1 MTLIR
6 DINNILE
13 YGRKTTSYKYATL
26 LSIFDYIVEHPSETP
41 VNNQHFIPIVYLARQ
56 FISYYYPLSFYDY
69 SQGNLQEGMNLKVFN
84 HINDFRSKIKHENLN
99 NKSIAK
105 ILSTKEDG
113 IFWINNYYDLPDPL
127 PNSLTSL
134 IWNVRRVIL
143 DMPLQFLHNMNNEI
157 IRFFSIMNADTSFKL
172 DYDDHRSKGLKQKKP
187 SDLNWFELMQIDK
200 TNIVIEDLTYLELAK
215 YRFWA
220 KDVIL
225 KAWYK
230 FSLKKEMKKGKSEEE
245 GNYLFKLLGYAHESE
260 KLRDSGLI
268 SQLRTFYKNWGVMRS
283 VITGTSLINQEYH
296 IDHFLPWSYYPSNR
310 FWNLYPCET
319 QINRKKYNRI
329 PVWTELIEENIRN
342 NLRICLNHKE
352 ETLIFND
359 LKYFYVIIIKNKDI
373 DIPKRENE
381 MIEEDLVIFIKKE
394 REKLS
399 EIIPGDYLYCM

>member
-6 DINNILE
+6 DINNIIE
-13 YGRKTTSYKYATL
+13 HGKTTTTYKFATL
-26 LSIFDYIVEHPSETP
+26 LGIFDYIVEHPSETP
-41 VNNQHFIPIVYLARQ
+41 INNQHFIPIVYLAHQ

-69 SQGNLQEGMNLKVFN
+69 SQGNLRKGTNLRVFN
-84 HINDFRSKIKHENLN
+84 HIIDFRSIIKREDLN
-99 NKSIAK
+99 NKSVAK
-105 ILSTKEDG
+105 ILSLKEDG

-127 PNSLTSL
+127 PNSLISL
-134 IWNVRRVIL
+134 IWNVRKVIL
-143 DMPLQFLHNMNNEI
+143 NMPLKFLHNVNNEI
-157 IRFFSIMNADTSFKL
+157 IRFFSIMNEETLFKL
-172 DYDDHRSKGLKQKKP
+172 DYDTHRSNGLKQKKHL
-187 SDLNWFELMQIDK
+187 DFNWFELMQIDK

-230 FSLKKEMKKGKSEEE
+230 FSLNNEMKKGKSEEE
-245 GNYLFKLLGYAHESE
+245 GNRLFKLLGYAHEGE
-260 KLRDSGLI
+260 KPRDSILI
-268 SQLRTFYKNWGVMRS
+268 SQLRTFYENWGVMKS
-283 VITGTSLINQEYH
+283 VFTGNSLYNQEYH

-319 QINRKKYNRI
+319 QINNKKYNKI
-329 PVWTELIEENIRN
+329 PVWTELIEENIRD